1 MFKCFNFSLLMMG
14 LLGAHVVQ
22 AKMPTVSW
30 AQVAPWC
37 SQLND
42 VCADAHD
49 DVKVYPLG
57 DMIDAYHRELADT
70 SDDAQ
75 TDFTELARVYDDLAT
90 HHGEHLSAKDKDNV
104 VKRLTLDMRERTA
117 LFHLAADDQ
126 PLKEDRQFHHSEL
139 RHYHKELRYLMS
151 LQSLNQ
157 QQIQQMQA
165 VEADASLLV
174 ELERQSLRLTVAKQ
188 AIAQT
193 LKQDLV
199 MEAQLLRYLTLENE
213 SEVRDEP

>member
-75 TDFTELARVYDDLAT
+75 TDFTDLARVYDDLAT
-90 HHGEHLSAKDKDNV
+90 HHGEHLSAQEKDNV

-126 PLKEDRQFHHSEL
+126 PLEEDRQFHHSEL
-139 RHYHKELRYLMS
+139 RHYNKELRYLTS